1 MAYNNVYR
9 QLHGEIMGESD
20 KAIKFEFC
28 IDTED
33 LPDGQNPDYK
43 TEWFPLSQISSIH
56 RFSKPDNDLTD
67 ILMISEWVLKQKGI
81 LHLAGTTAKPVLSG
95 TATTTIPKIQ
105 DKLQHP
111 PTSTWSDMDDDI
123 PF

>member
-1 MAYNNVYR
+1 MGYNNIYR
-9 QLHGEIMGESD
+9 QLHGEIMGETE

-28 IDTED
+28 TDTED
-33 LPDGQNPDYK
+33 TGDEPEYK

-56 RFSKPDNDLTD
+56 RLAKDDNGLCD
-67 ILMISEWVLKQKGI
+67 ILMISEWILKQKGI
-81 LHLAGTTAKPVLSG
+81 LHLAGIAKPPVLSG
-95 TATTTIPKIQ
+95 VPTAVKPTIA

-111 PTSTWSDMDDDI
+111 PTSSWADMDDDI

>member
-9 QLHGEIMGESD
+9 QLHGEIMGETE

-28 IDTED
+28 IAEGETDD
-33 LPDGQNPDYK
+33 LDAYK

>member
-9 QLHGEIMGESD
+9 QLHGEIMGETE

-28 IDTED
+28 TATNESELD
-33 LPDGQNPDYK
+33 DGAYK

-56 RFSKPDNDLTD
+56 RFSKPDNDLSD

-95 TATTTIPKIQ
+95 TPTTVIPKIQ

-111 PTSTWSDMDDDI
+111 PVSNWTDMDDDI